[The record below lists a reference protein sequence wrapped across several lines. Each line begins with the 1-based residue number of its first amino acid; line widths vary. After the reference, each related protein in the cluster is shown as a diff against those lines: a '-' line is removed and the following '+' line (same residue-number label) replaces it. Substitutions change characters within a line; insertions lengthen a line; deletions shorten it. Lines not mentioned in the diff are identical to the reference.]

1 MGMKNLSLQHIADAA
16 HGRFVGLA
24 HQKDVEVSAIETDS
38 RKVPKG
44 GLFVA
49 IKGERVDG
57 HQFIDQTIESGA
69 LAVMTE
75 EDLGPRPF
83 PYILVHSTLQAMKDV
98 AEFYLQQLHIP
109 VVGIVGSVGKTSTK
123 EMTYS
128 VLSRKYQTLKTEGN
142 FNNELGLPITI
153 FRLRSNHELA
163 VLEMGISN
171 FGERHRLAKVARPNT
186 VIMTNIGCC
195 HLENL
200 IDRDG
205 ILKAKSEVFDFI
217 QPDAHIIINGDDDK
231 LATISDVKGIKPI
244 TFGLTP
250 QCDFYATALQ
260 SRGLKGTSCLFHTP
274 AGEFSAVVGMPG
286 KHMVYN
292 ALAGAAAGW
301 VHGLSIEQIKAGI
314 EANGTLAGRFHIID
328 TPRCTIIDD
337 CYNANP
343 VSMKAS
349 LEVLQDGIGRKVAI
363 LGDMGE
369 LGENEKALHAEVGK
383 FAAGLNID
391 AVYCAGRLTEALAR
405 EIATADTSIDVQH
418 FSTRDALIEALPHII
433 HEGDTILV
441 KASHFMQFSRIVE
454 LLKNN

>member
-171 FGERHRLAKVARPNT
+171 FGEMHRLAKVARPNT

-231 LATISDVKGIKPI
+231 LATITDVKGIKPI

-260 SRGLKGTSCLFHTP
+260 SRGLKGTS
-274 AGEFSAVVGMPG
+274 
-286 KHMVYN
+286 
-292 ALAGAAAGW
+292 
-301 VHGLSIEQIKAGI
+301 
-314 EANGTLAGRFHIID
+314 
-328 TPRCTIIDD
+328 
-337 CYNANP
+337 
-343 VSMKAS
+343 
-349 LEVLQDGIGRKVAI
+349 
-363 LGDMGE
+363 
-369 LGENEKALHAEVGK
+369 
-383 FAAGLNID
+383 
-391 AVYCAGRLTEALAR
+391 
-405 EIATADTSIDVQH
+405 
-418 FSTRDALIEALPHII
+418 
-433 HEGDTILV
+433 
-441 KASHFMQFSRIVE
+441 
-454 LLKNN
+454 